1 MGNCNF
7 DPKWLSDCWLKIACC
22 GGNKFDG
29 AKLPQS
35 ALNGG
40 VSIPLTLHM
49 IIGAQEGFIR
59 ATECSKWPN
68 FATF

>member
-29 AKLPQS
+29 AKLPQNVP
-35 ALNGG
+35 NGG
-40 VSIPLTLHM
+40 VSIPLTLHI

-59 ATECSKWPN
+59 ATECAEWPN
-68 FATF
+68 FASF